1 MACLAP
7 FRVRVPASTSN
18 LGPGFDTY
26 SAALSLFLEIEVHH
40 SDADRHEWRGDW
52 PLGDRNIFAEALV
65 TAAARLGVKLPACRF
80 ISSNSIPLQRGL
92 GSSAAAI
99 TAALVSLSR
108 VAQVPLDDNLFFELA
123 LPFEGHPDNLAAA
136 WKGGWVL
143 CWSHEGSARTE
154 TLPIET
160 DLLFVVAIPELKIS
174 TARAREVLPEVYSK
188 EDLIHTIQRS
198 TLLLHA
204 LYGNRKELLAPALE
218 DRIHQPFRE
227 VLIPGCREILRLEG
241 LPRAAAPHHLGV
253 YLSGSGSTICS
264 LTDEPSAAPEIGSW
278 MVSQF
283 AKAGLAAE
291 FHILEVSPQG
301 AKVLD
306 ILE

>member
-1 MACLAP
+1 MPGMAP

-26 SAALSLFLEIEVHH
+26 SAALSLFLEIEVYP
-40 SDADRHEWRGDW
+40 SAADRDEWLGDW
-52 PLGDRNIFAEALV
+52 PVGDRNIFAEALV
-65 TAAARLGVKLPACRF
+65 AATAKLGVKRPACRF
-80 ISSNSIPLQRGL
+80 ISNNSIPLQRGL

-99 TAALVSLSR
+99 TAALVSVSQM
-108 VAQVPLDDNLFFELA
+108 AQVPLDDHLFFDLA

-143 CWSHEGSARTE
+143 CWQQEGSARVE

-160 DLLFVVAIPELKIS
+160 DLLFVVSIPEQRVS

-204 LYGNRKELLAPALE
+204 LYGNRKELLAPALK

-227 VLIPGCREILRLEG
+227 VLVPGCREILRLEG
-241 LPRAAAPHHLGV
+241 LPRAVAPHHLGV

-264 LTDEPSAAPEIGSW
+264 LTDKPSAAAEIGGW

-291 FHILEVSPQG
+291 FHILRVSHEG
-301 AKVLD
+301 ARVQNK
-306 ILE
+306 